1 MAMKITDISFFAYAV
16 TDMKKARA
24 FYEGV
29 LGLTPNS
36 EYDGSNNAS
45 WVEYDIGSATM
56 GIGCAP
62 GMWDPSPK
70 GASAALEVDDFDS
83 AVEAMKEKNVPIIMG
98 PHEFPSCRMVVIAD
112 PDGNRLTL
120 HKRRKE
126 TLLGPSFA
134 SACERRRIQ
143 DETTCPP

>member
-1 MAMKITDISFFAYAV
+1 MKITDISFFAYAV
-16 TDMKKARA
+16 SDMKNSRA

-36 EYDGSNNAS
+36 EYDGSGNPN
-45 WVEYDIGSATM
+45 WVEYDIGNGTL

-70 GASAALEVDDFDS
+70 GASAALEVDDFDA
-83 AVEAMKEKNVPIIMG
+83 AVETMKEKNVAIIMG
-98 PHEFPSCRMVVIAD
+98 PHEFPTCRMVVIAD

-120 HKRRKE
+120 HKRKTE
-126 TLLGPSFA
+126 S
-134 SACERRRIQ
+134 
-143 DETTCPP
+143 